1 MFKRNVK
8 TTTWPLRHTDTFTRL
23 SHCLTEKGLESPI
36 VLEVGPG
43 AATKILSSYYP
54 AEYEGKTLT
63 WVERRWRTALRKVDS
78 VIRRIPNI
86 ELCSFEPGELRG
98 FLPKDVR
105 QIVADISA
113 EVIFA
118 IKKQYSNVEATV
130 YDFSA
135 KPFKEQ
141 TDAIVCLCVLV
152 RAREP
157 KKIFQHLYDSLKPGG
172 ILVMDNRS
180 VNSFAG
186 PLCALKP
193 LSFQI
198 WQKI

>member
-23 SHCLTEKGLESPI
+23 SGYLSERGLNTPV

-43 AATKILSSYYP
+43 AATKILSPYYP
-54 AEYEGKTLT
+54 SEHDGRTLS
-63 WVERRWRTALRKVDS
+63 WVERRWRTFLRKIDS
-78 VIRRIPNI
+78 IIRRIPNI
-86 ELCSFEPGELRG
+86 ELYSFEPGELRG

-113 EVIFA
+113 EVITA
-118 IKKQYSNVEATV
+118 IQKQYPNVEATV
-130 YDFSA
+130 FDFST

-152 RAREP
+152 RTREP
-157 KKIFQHLYDSLKPGG
+157 KKIFKHLYDTLKPGG

-180 VNSFAG
+180 VNAFAG
-186 PLCALKP
+186 PECTLKP

-198 WQKI
+198 WQKV

>member
-23 SHCLTEKGLESPI
+23 SQCLSAKGLSQPV

-43 AATKILSSYYP
+43 AATKILSPYYP
-54 AEYEGKTLT
+54 AEHEGRTLS
-63 WVERRWRTALRKVDS
+63 WLERRFRTFLRKVDS

-86 ELCSFEPGELRG
+86 ELCSFEPGELRK
-98 FLPKDVR
+98 FLPHDVR

-113 EVIFA
+113 EVITA

-130 YDFSA
+130 FDFSA

-157 KKIFQHLYDSLKPGG
+157 KKIFKHLYDSLKPGG

-186 PLCALKP
+186 PECTLKP

-198 WQKI
+198 WQKV